1 MKAVSCYLLLGA
13 ILLCGGCG
21 PAESP
26 PPAPPLAPEKSEIEL
41 KREKYFGAAV
51 AADGTVDWRSSGLGV
66 KILVPGEGLSPQFS
80 DQVRVNYT
88 VRLKNEI
95 VVDDTRAK
103 GKPSVFTVSKLV
115 RGLTEGLTFLK
126 PGGRAVFYIPPSL
139 GYGNMQAGNVPP
151 LSGLIFDVELLEVLP
166 AE

>member
-1 MKAVSCYLLLGA
+1 MKPGSCFLLLSA

-21 PAESP
+21 PAEPPPPSP
-26 PPAPPLAPEKSEIEL
+26 PTAPVKSDIEL

-51 AADGTVDWRSSGLGV
+51 ATDASVDWRSSGLGV
-66 KILVPGEGLSPQFS
+66 KMLVPGEGLSPQFS
-80 DQVRVNYT
+80 DRVRVNYT
-88 VRLKNEI
+88 VRLKDET

-103 GKPSVFTVSKLV
+103 GQPSVFTVSKLV